1 MINRSTP
8 ICKVVFF
15 YYDKNELDNSYYYLI
30 KRYYYL
36 SQIMQQI
43 NLWMSKIVKVSAI
56 ATSVSG
62 GT

>member
-1 MINRSTP
+1 ME
-8 ICKVVFF
+8 
-15 YYDKNELDNSYYYLI
+15 KNELDNSYYYLP

-43 NLWMSKIVKVSAI
+43 DHSAHPQITVSAI

-62 GT
+62 ST